1 MASNMGR
8 WYGLIAIIIFGV
20 VVHALQP
27 ILMPFLVSALLAYMA
42 NPIVDKLTRYQL
54 SRTFSVVLIFVALTL
69 IMSLLV
75 FLLVPLL
82 QNQINVLLLR
92 IPEFIGW
99 LETTIVPWL
108 EEHLGGQDIN
118 LEIIRQLFA
127 QHWQAAGH
135 VAGSVLS
142 RITTSTYTIVLLL
155 TNLLLIPVV
164 TFYLLRDWHQL
175 LRGIRG
181 LLPRPMEAKVV
192 ELANEGNEVLG
203 AFFRGQLLV
212 MLGLGLIYSLGLY
225 VVGLDV
231 ALAIGILAG
240 LMSIVP
246 YLGFIVG
253 ILAASIAAIMQFGDV
268 WSLIYVAL
276 VFGVGQVAESAF
288 LTPLLVGD
296 RIGLH
301 PVAVIFAVMAG
312 GQLFGF
318 VGVLLAL
325 PAAAVIMV
333 LLRHAHEY
341 YLSSGLYDT

>member
-1 MASNMGR
+1 MANNMGR
-8 WYGLIAIIIFGV
+8 WYGVIAIVIFGV

-54 SRTFSVVLIFVALTL
+54 SRTFSAVLIFVALTL

-92 IPEFIGW
+92 IPEFISW

-108 EEHLGGQDIN
+108 EERLGGQDIN
-118 LEIIRQLFA
+118 LEIIRQLFS

-175 LRGIRG
+175 LRGIRS
-181 LLPRPMEAKVV
+181 LLPRSMEAKVV
-192 ELANEGNEVLG
+192 ELVHEGNEVLG

-225 VVGLDV
+225 MVGLDV

-276 VFGVGQVAESAF
+276 VFGVGQVAESAL

-333 LLRHAHEY
+333 LLRNAHEY
-341 YLSSGLYDT
+341 YLSSDLYDT